1 MSRFVPSPSIGLSG
15 GGDGNGMTGGG
26 GCGNVGNFRFCAK
39 DGCRKEEGGRH
50 EFMSGWYLG
59 DGRSSGP
66 VIVIVGEGVVVVEGI
81 LSCSMLVSVCACVYY
96 GKRGNMVRNGE

>member
-1 MSRFVPSPSIGLSG
+1 
-15 GGDGNGMTGGG
+15 MTGGG

-59 DGRSSGP
+59 DGRSSRP
-66 VIVIVGEGVVVVEGI
+66 VIVIVGEGVV
-81 LSCSMLVSVCACVYY
+81 VSVCACVYY